1 VSRLVRVALLA
12 LFALP
17 IDANAVQ
24 PVVIQEGGPGRLRV
38 VVSVDATTSHRSIQL
53 TAQGTPTYPT
63 VDVTCDGKRQA
74 IAQTRAAV
82 TGKAVLAIYEV
93 PDNTA
98 RLMLGAAECRLLLP
112 DQEISLPA
120 RQLRA
125 AWTGAPKGAEAVKV
139 TSSPTAAPPKPAPA
153 AAAPATSSPPPTPP
167 APAAPPAASA
177 RAGVHPKDAWRCPQS
192 QPIKGNFTASSDDE
206 CIYHV
211 PGGQLYEKTK
221 PEMCYATEADARQDG
236 CRRSKR

>member
-1 VSRLVRVALLA
+1 LVRVALLA
-12 LFALP
+12 LFVLP

-24 PVVIQEGGPGRLRV
+24 SVVIQEGRPGRLRV

-98 RLMLGAAECRLLLP
+98 KLMLGAAECRLLLP
-112 DQEISLPA
+112 DQEITLAA
-120 RQLRA
+120 RPLRA
-125 AWTGAPKGAEAVKV
+125 AWLVAPKSPEARKTTSTPSPSPVAQANRPTAPARPGAP
-139 TSSPTAAPPKPAPA
+139 
-153 AAAPATSSPPPTPP
+153 
-167 APAAPPAASA
+167 
-177 RAGVHPKDAWRCPQS
+177 PQS
-192 QPIKGNFTASSDDE
+192 AGTCPIAQPIKGNFTTYSGE
-206 CIYHV
+206 RCIYHM
-211 PGGQLYEKTK
+211 PGGQFYVKTK
-221 PEMCYATEADARQDG
+221 PERCYATEAEAEQDG
-236 CRRSKR
+236 CRESRR